1 MRTDNDLIWECHPR
15 LVLRGLH
22 IRPMWAYCNDGKLLF
37 YTYPQGYQNGTYGT
51 HTDSY
56 LSQEHYGDPMAKESS
71 VPGFTQARLFLVL
84 GGLATAT
91 MLANLETSII
101 ATALPQIVGEF
112 NSFESFAWV
121 GTAYI
126 VTSAIATPLLGKL
139 SDLYGR
145 RRIFQT
151 TMAIF
156 LIGSFLCG
164 AAGTMGE
171 LIAARAFQGLG
182 GGGIQAL
189 SFAVIGDIIPPRDRG
204 RYIGYFTLA
213 FVSSALLG
221 PVIGGFII
229 DNYDWKWIFWINIPF
244 IIIVGSVTHFV
255 LRLPF
260 QRKDARLD
268 YAGAALLSVTIGSL
282 MIGLEEGRT
291 GWTDQHV
298 IGLFTLSLIGLIV
311 FIFVEQRAA
320 EPMIPLRLFSNKIVL
335 RSALLGMCAGA
346 VVYGSGGFLTL
357 YFQDSQFLSPTESGL
372 RSLPQMLG
380 VTAATFGVGRLIS
393 KTGRYKPFPVY
404 GTTLATFGLLA
415 IAQITGTTSYIWLVV
430 PMIMMGFGA
439 ASIFTSTSIA
449 SQNAVEFQ
457 DLGVATAMV
466 MFFRSLGGSFGLAI
480 FGTLLNSTIRS
491 EIPARLNIAPDEASS
506 LIRSPK
512 EIAALADIPRQAVV
526 DSVALGVSRIFW
538 ACAVIMLGG
547 IILAVALP
555 EIPLK
560 MRAGLSDALEKN
572 DTSH

>member
-1 MRTDNDLIWECHPR
+1 
-15 LVLRGLH
+15 
-22 IRPMWAYCNDGKLLF
+22 
-37 YTYPQGYQNGTYGT
+37 
-51 HTDSY
+51 
-56 LSQEHYGDPMAKESS
+56 MAKESS

-84 GGLATAT
+84 SALGTAT

-112 NSFESFAWV
+112 NAFESFAWV

-145 RRIFQT
+145 RRIFQM
-151 TMAIF
+151 TMTIF
-156 LIGSFLCG
+156 LIGTFLCG
-164 AAGTMGE
+164 AAGSMGQ

-221 PVIGGFII
+221 PVVGGFIV
-229 DNYDWKWIFWINIPF
+229 DNYEWKWIFWVNIPF
-244 IIIVGSVTHFV
+244 IFVVGIVTHFA

-260 QRKDARLD
+260 QRKDAKLD
-268 YAGAALLSVTIGSL
+268 YTGAALLIVTIGAL
-282 MIGLEEGRT
+282 MIGLEEGRG
-291 GWTDQHV
+291 GWTDSHV
-298 IGLFTLSLIGLIV
+298 LALFALSVVGLVV
-311 FIFVEQRAA
+311 FVMAERRAV

-357 YFQDSQFLSPTESGL
+357 YFQDSQFLSPTDAGL
-372 RSLPQMLG
+372 RSVPQMIG

-393 KTGRYKPFPVY
+393 MTGRYKPFPIY
-404 GTTLATFGLLA
+404 GAALSSLGLVV
-415 IAQITGTTSYIWLVV
+415 IAQITGTTPYWILVI
-430 PMIMMGFGA
+430 PMILMGFGA

-449 SQNAVEFQ
+449 SQNAVEFH
-457 DLGVATAMV
+457 DLGVATATV
-466 MFFRSLGGSFGLAI
+466 MFFRSLGGSLGLAL
-480 FGTLLNSTIRS
+480 FGTLLNHTVRS
-491 EIPARLNIAPDEASS
+491 EIPARIGVTPDEATD

-512 EIAALADIPRQAVV
+512 EIAALTDLPRQAVV
-526 DSVALGVSRIFW
+526 DSVALGVGRIFW
-538 ACAVIMLGG
+538 ACAIIMALGF
-547 IILAVALP
+547 IVAVALP

-560 MRAGLSDALEKN
+560 MRAGLSDALEKSGASSAPA
-572 DTSH
+572 TSSGQ